1 MAISTRIRSLL
12 VPLSLAGL
20 GVVAAMASCVQGSEG
35 TADKV
40 SRDESQAVTL
50 AESPAPMPAQ
60 IRIAPFTAG
69 PADMQGKDAAPPVTG
84 GVAGTFAGNAVAF
97 GAAPAS
103 AQIGETIA
111 PNMIVRTGQ
120 ASVEVTSLDTAV
132 ARVRGVASALGGYI
146 ANVNLQSGSQQIRS
160 ATLEIKV
167 PSARFDQAVT
177 GLSAIGKV
185 ESVNVNA
192 EDVGEEFTDITA
204 RVNNARRLE
213 ERLITLLANRTGKLQ
228 EVLSV
233 ERELARVR
241 EEIERYEGR
250 LRYLRSRAAISTLS
264 VMVHE
269 PSPLLGPP
277 PGRNVIVEA
286 LKDAWR
292 HFVGFVAG
300 LIESLGV
307 LIPLALILGAIWMG
321 LRRWQ
326 PRVITRGVPVRTIEK
341 EKPVEEDVAPR
352 Q

>member
-1 MAISTRIRSLL
+1 M
-12 VPLSLAGL
+12 
-20 GVVAAMASCVQGSEG
+20 
-35 TADKV
+35 
-40 SRDESQAVTL
+40 
-50 AESPAPMPAQ
+50 
-60 IRIAPFTAG
+60 
-69 PADMQGKDAAPPVTG
+69 
-84 GVAGTFAGNAVAF
+84 
-97 GAAPAS
+97 
-103 AQIGETIA
+103 
-111 PNMIVRTGQ
+111 
-120 ASVEVTSLDTAV
+120 
-132 ARVRGVASALGGYI
+132 LGGYI
-146 ANVNLQSGSQQIRS
+146 ANVSLQSGSQQMRS

-167 PSARFDQAVT
+167 PSAKFDQAVT

-185 ESVNVNA
+185 ESVNVSA

-204 RVNNARRLE
+204 RVSNARRLE

-250 LRYLRSRAAISTLS
+250 LRYLRTRAAISTLA
-264 VMVHE
+264 VIVHE

-286 LKDAWR
+286 FKDAWR

-307 LIPLALILGAIWMG
+307 LVPLALILGAIWLG

-326 PRVITRGVPVRTIEK
+326 PRVITRGMPAVRTIEK
-341 EKPVEEDVAPR
+341 ESVVEEEDATR
-352 Q
+352 